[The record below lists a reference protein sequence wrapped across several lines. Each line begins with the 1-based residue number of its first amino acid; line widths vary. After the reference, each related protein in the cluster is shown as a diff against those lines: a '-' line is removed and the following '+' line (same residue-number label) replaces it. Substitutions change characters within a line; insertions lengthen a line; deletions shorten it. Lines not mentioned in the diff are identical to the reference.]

1 MYILVFTDPLLLEL
15 HFTDPLL
22 FGAAFEANQNFIINK
37 LSLIE
42 TIISSIPQDIVYD
55 DDSILHASDNNQLLS
70 SCPPSAMLTYPS
82 FINPTSVTTTV

>member
-15 HFTDPLL
+15 QHKISK
-22 FGAAFEANQNFIINK
+22 FEANQNFIINK

-55 DDSILHASDNNQLLS
+55 DSILHASDNNQLLS
-70 SCPPSAMLTYPS
+70 SCPPSAMLPYPS
-82 FINPTSVTTTV
+82 FINPTSATTTV

>member
-15 HFTDPLL
+15 QHKISK
-22 FGAAFEANQNFIINK
+22 FEANQNFIINK

-70 SCPPSAMLTYPS
+70 SCPPSAMLPYPS
-82 FINPTSVTTTV
+82 FINPTSATTTV